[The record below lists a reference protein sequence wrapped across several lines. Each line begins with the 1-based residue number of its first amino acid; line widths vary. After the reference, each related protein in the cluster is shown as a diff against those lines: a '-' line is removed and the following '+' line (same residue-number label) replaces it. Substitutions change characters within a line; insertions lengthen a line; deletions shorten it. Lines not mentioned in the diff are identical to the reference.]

1 MKNKDF
7 FIISAYDA
15 SNHLVT
21 DIKMSNSEILTMIAF
36 SIIGCAAVLDYGINA
51 GKSLVKKIKEKSQ
64 NKD

>member
-21 DIKMSNSEILTMIAF
+21 DIKMSNSEMLTMIAF
-36 SIIGCAAVLDYGINA
+36 SIIGCAAVLDYVINA
-51 GKSLVKKIKEKSQ
+51 ESLVKKIKEKSQ